1 MIEHNVKNFHLLESD
16 CIVNRTLIDQVTLA
30 YVSTIA
36 PVGLSLKELKDESC
50 EAMLSSQV

>member
-36 PVGLSLKELKDESC
+36 PVGLSLKELEDESC
-50 EAMLSSQV
+50 QAMLSSQV